1 MLFPK
6 KVKFRKWQK
15 KRTKMSDRVE
25 TRGVDIAF
33 GSFGLKAESV
43 SRLTSNQIE
52 AARKAASRHLTK
64 VGRMWIRVFP
74 DRPVTSKP
82 AEVPM
87 GGGKGD
93 LQYYSVEVLPGRVIF
108 EVDGV
113 SEEVAREAL
122 RKAGTKLP
130 VKTRVVARQ

>member
-6 KVKFRKWQK
+6 KVKFRKWHK
-15 KRTKMSDRVE
+15 KRTDMSSRVE
-25 TRGVDIAF
+25 TRGTTISF
-33 GSFGLKAESV
+33 GSFGLKSEQLG
-43 SRLTSNQIE
+43 RLTSNQIE

-74 DRPVTSKP
+74 DRPITSKP

-93 LQYYSVEVLPGRVIF
+93 LDKYCIEVLPGRVLF

-113 SEEVAREAL
+113 PEAVAREAL

-130 VKTRVVARQ
+130 VKTRIVIRD

>member
-1 MLFPK
+1 MEG
-6 KVKFRKWQK
+6 
-15 KRTKMSDRVE
+15 RVE
-25 TRGVDIAF
+25 TRGTEVSF
-33 GSFGLKAESV
+33 GSFGLKADGL
-43 SRLTSNQIE
+43 SRITSNQLE
-52 AARKAASRHLTK
+52 AARKAASRHLGK
-64 VGRMWIRVFP
+64 LGRMWIRVFP
-74 DRPVTSKP
+74 DRPITSKP

-93 LQYYSVEVLPGRVIF
+93 LDKYCVEVLPGRVLF

-130 VKTRVVARQ
+130 VKVKVVARQ

>member
-15 KRTKMSDRVE
+15 KRTKMDTRVE
-25 TRGVDIAF
+25 TRGTKVSF
-33 GSFGLKAESV
+33 GSYGLKAEALG
-43 SRLTSNQIE
+43 RLTSNQLE

-93 LQYYSVEVLPGRVIF
+93 LDGYSIEVLPGRVIF

-113 SEEVAREAL
+113 PAATAHEAL

-130 VKTRVVARQ
+130 IKTRIVDRI

>member
-15 KRTKMSDRVE
+15 KRTDMSSRVE
-25 TRGVDIAF
+25 TRGTELSF
-33 GSFGLKAESV
+33 GSFGIKSEALG
-43 SRLTSNQIE
+43 RITSNQIE

-64 VGRMWIRVFP
+64 VGRMWIRV
-74 DRPVTSKP
+74 
-82 AEVPM
+82 
-87 GGGKGD
+87 
-93 LQYYSVEVLPGRVIF
+93 LPGRILF

-113 SEEVAREAL
+113 PEAVAKEAL

-130 VKTRVVARQ
+130 IKTRVISRD